1 MSDSRRQLSDYEG
14 IYVGVAL
21 RDPREYSAIAVVG
34 VDVDQVP
41 TSADR
46 YTQWSQKVSYQVVEL
61 ERFQGKPYSELI
73 KRATLLADAP
83 AFSLI
88 EEVEVVVDV
97 TETGLAV
104 AKTDVN
110 ADVESRIV
118 YTPVSLT
125 QEKQVHAAEGLCSVP
140 RKDVISTLMDALAG
154 HRFKIA
160 ALPLAQ
166 ALNQELTRLD
176 LKQDPNDPYD
186 ALSVAAGI
194 AVWRSAYLGLTEDV
208 LADGLEFDSMP
219 SDRSEW
225 NVWEA

>member
-1 MSDSRRQLSDYEG
+1 MPEDNFIECSAV
-14 IYVGVAL
+14 YVGLAL
-21 RDPREYSAIAVVG
+21 RDPREFSAIAVVT

-73 KRATLLADAP
+73 KRAHLLADAP
-83 AFSLI
+83 AFSLV
-88 EEVEVVVDV
+88 EDVEVCVDT
-97 TETGLAV
+97 TEVGLGV
-104 AKTDVN
+104 AQ
-110 ADVESRIV
+110 VEVDIDDRIMF
-118 YTPVSLT
+118 TPVSLT
-125 QEKQVHAAEGLCSVP
+125 QEKQVTAAEGLCSVP
-140 RKDVISTLMDALAG
+140 RKDVVSTLMDALAG

-176 LKQDPNDPYD
+176 LKQDPDDPYD

-194 AVWRSAYLGLTEDV
+194 AVWRSTYLGITEDV
-208 LADGLEFDSMP
+208 LADGLGSDSMP
-219 SDRSEW
+219 NDHAEW
-225 NVWEA
+225 NVWEV